1 MVRADSCPGRT
12 FVKTRRCY
20 LCKTKVPEADAVV
33 GQLKAFCCIEH
44 LLEWAKSEKGK
55 QFTNKAIRKDT
66 KERKQKLKTRS
77 DFTKEAQIA
86 FNSYIRVRDRGRACV
101 SCGAIQG
108 DIKHGGSF
116 DAGHYRSVGSAPHA
130 RFNVFNCH
138 AQCKK
143 CNNHLSGNVIEYR
156 KSLLRIYGSAFVER
170 LDNENTIRRFDIA
183 RLKRIKSIYNKKR
196 RLYERRF
203 RH

>member
-1 MVRADSCPGRT
+1 MR
-12 FVKTRRCY
+12 TRRCY
-20 LCKTKVPEADAVV
+20 LCKKKVPEADAVI

-55 QFTNKAIRKDT
+55 QFTKKAFRKDT
-66 KERKQKLKTRS
+66 KERKEKLKTRS
-77 DFTKEAQIA
+77 DYMREAQIA
-86 FNSYIRVRDRGRACV
+86 FNAYIRARDRGKNCV

-108 DIKHGGSF
+108 DIKHGGTF
-116 DAGHYRSVGSAPHA
+116 DAGHYRSVGSAPHM

-143 CNNHLSGNVIEYR
+143 CNNHLSGNAIEYR
-156 KSLLRIYGSAFVER
+156 KSLLRKYGSAFTER

-183 RLKRIKSIYNKKR
+183 HLKRIKSIFSKKR
-196 RLYERRF
+196 RIYERLF
-203 RH
+203 RN